1 MSWTKEQLTK
11 IKRNIHLAAVSLDDE
26 HALET
31 IELFPG
37 WKIDADYS
45 TNDRVQF
52 DGTLY
57 RCVQSH
63 RSQQSWKP
71 DQTPALWVVISLEEW
86 PDWVQPTGA
95 HDAYAKDAKVSHNE
109 KHWISDIAANT
120 YEPGV
125 YGWTEQTAK

>member
-11 IKRNIHLAAVSLDDE
+11 IKRNIHLAAISLDDE

-37 WKIDADYS
+37 WEIDTDY
-45 TNDRVQF
+45 TVNNRVRF
-52 DGTLY
+52 NGTLY

-71 DQTPALWVVISLEEW
+71 DQTPALWVAVSLDEW
-86 PDWVQPTGA
+86 PVWVQPTGA
-95 HDAYAKDAKVSHNE
+95 HDAYAKDAKVSHND
-109 KHWISDIAANT
+109 KHWISNIDANV

>member
-11 IKRNIHLAAVSLDDE
+11 IKRNIHLAAISLDDE

-31 IELFPG
+31 IELFPA
-37 WKIDADYS
+37 WKTATTYFV
-45 TNDRVQF
+45 NDRIRY
-52 DGTLY
+52 GETLY

-63 RSQQSWKP
+63 QSQDGWEP
-71 DQTPALWVVISLEEW
+71 DQTPALWVAVSPEEW

-109 KHWISDIAANT
+109 KHWISDIDANV